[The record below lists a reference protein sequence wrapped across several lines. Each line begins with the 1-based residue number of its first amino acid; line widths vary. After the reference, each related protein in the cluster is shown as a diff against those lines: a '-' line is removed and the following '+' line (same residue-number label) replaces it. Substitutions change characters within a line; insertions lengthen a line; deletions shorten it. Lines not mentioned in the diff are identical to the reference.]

1 MGWDLLIIL
10 SNNVELK
17 DCLLKRRVEMM
28 NSVLAFT
35 IIMLVWTVSD
45 YISKKT
51 KSLLSTL
58 LIASLIFLVGFKTNI
73 FPEDLLPSSS
83 LLALGTTVVG
93 FILVHLGT
101 TISLKEFKQQW
112 RTFLIGV
119 AATLGI
125 VAALLLVG
133 PLFEDLSYAVAAIGA
148 ISGGTISIIMVQ
160 DAAIAAGLLSV
171 AVLPVLISAF
181 QGLIGFPLTSLI
193 LRKEAKR
200 LHHEYQE
207 NPEAFATVEKAEEK
221 ETKKTRLPEVFQT
234 TAGTLFVVGVT
245 VLLATLVNDL
255 TNGMINTFIL
265 CLLFGIA
272 LRELKL
278 FKPNVLN
285 GIDAYGLMMLAL
297 LIIIFG
303 PLATISI
310 HDLIDLIVPLT
321 LSFLVGVTGNVLF
334 AAIAGKF
341 LGYSLSM
348 SIAIGLTSL
357 YGFPG
362 TMILS
367 QEAAKSIN
375 GTPEEIALIEG
386 QILPKMVIA
395 GFSTVTITSV
405 FITGILVNLIG

>member
-1 MGWDLLIIL
+1 
-10 SNNVELK
+10 
-17 DCLLKRRVEMM
+17 MM

>member
-1 MGWDLLIIL
+1 M
-10 SNNVELK
+10 
-17 DCLLKRRVEMM
+17 
-28 NSVLAFT
+28 LAFT

-58 LIASLIFLVGFKTNI
+58 LIASLIFLIGFKTNL

-133 PLFEDLSYAVAAIGA
+133 PLFEDQSYAIAAIGA

-193 LRKEAKR
+193 LRKEANR
-200 LHHEYQE
+200 LHQEYQE
-207 NPEAFATVEKAEEK
+207 NPDAFAKAEKVEEK
-221 ETKKTRLPEVFQT
+221 EQKKTRLPELFHT

-245 VLLATLVNDL
+245 VLLATFVNNL

-272 LRELKL
+272 LRELNI
-278 FKPNVLN
+278 FKPNILN
-285 GIDAYGLMMLAL
+285 GIDAYGLMMLAI

-310 HDLIDLIVPLT
+310 HDLIELILPLT

>member
-1 MGWDLLIIL
+1 
-10 SNNVELK
+10 
-17 DCLLKRRVEMM
+17 M

-58 LIASLIFLVGFKTNI
+58 LIASLIFLIGFKTNL

-133 PLFEDLSYAVAAIGA
+133 PLFESQSYAIAAIGA

-193 LRKEAKR
+193 LRKEANR
-200 LHHEYQE
+200 LHQEYQA
-207 NPEAFATVEKAEEK
+207 NPDAFATTDKIEEK
-221 ETKKTRLPEVFQT
+221 EEKKTRLPELFHT

-245 VLLATLVNDL
+245 VLLATFVNNL

-272 LRELKL
+272 LRELNL
-278 FKPNVLN
+278 FKPNILN
-285 GIDAYGLMMLAL
+285 GIDAYGLMMLAI

-310 HDLIDLIVPLT
+310 HDLIELILPLT
-321 LSFLVGVTGNVLF
+321 LSFLVGVTGNIIF

-367 QEAAKSIN
+367 QEAAKSVN

>member
-1 MGWDLLIIL
+1 
-10 SNNVELK
+10 
-17 DCLLKRRVEMM
+17 M

-58 LIASLIFLVGFKTNI
+58 LIASLIFLIGFKTNL

-133 PLFEDLSYAVAAIGA
+133 PLFEDQSYAIAAIGA

-193 LRKEAKR
+193 LRKEANR
-200 LHHEYQE
+200 LHQEYQA
-207 NPEAFATVEKAEEK
+207 NPAAFASAEKVEEK
-221 ETKKTRLPEVFQT
+221 ETKKTRLPELFHT

-245 VLLATLVNDL
+245 VLLATFVNNL

-272 LRELKL
+272 LRELNI
-278 FKPNVLN
+278 FKPNILN
-285 GIDAYGLMMLAL
+285 GIDAYGLMMLAI

-310 HDLIDLIVPLT
+310 HDLIELILPLT